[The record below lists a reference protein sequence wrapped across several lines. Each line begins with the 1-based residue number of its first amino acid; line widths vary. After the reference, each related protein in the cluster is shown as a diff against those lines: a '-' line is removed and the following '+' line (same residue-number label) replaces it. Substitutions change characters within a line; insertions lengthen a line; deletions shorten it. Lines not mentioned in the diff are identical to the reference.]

1 MSNKEIR
8 FVYDSAFVKMRAD
21 GKYSVGGN
29 CKDKKVIKK
38 LQNLLDAIA
47 GMGNDKKRLDNEVE
61 RALLSKLDTIF
72 SDDGDWKLSEEE
84 LAWADSFKK
93 GDDVEKFINAKFD
106 EVSGARSAATQRQA
120 AQPQPQHSHGV
131 VGCSVVPSWRRC
143 ASAAAAF
150 RQAD

>member
-47 GMGNDKKRLDNEVE
+47 GMGNDKKRLDNDVE
-61 RALLSKLDTIF
+61 RAKIYEKMVQNPQLL
-72 SDDGDWKLSEEE
+72 
-84 LAWADSFKK
+84 KK
-93 GDDVEKFINAKFD
+93 K
-106 EVSGARSAATQRQA
+106 Q
-120 AQPQPQHSHGV
+120 
-131 VGCSVVPSWRRC
+131 
-143 ASAAAAF
+143 
-150 RQAD
+150 